1 MPDAANEQTDTSDR
15 PPVDALLLLS
25 FGGPN
30 GPDDVMPFLRN
41 VTAGR
46 NVPDER
52 LAVVAE
58 QYEQFGGASPINAQN
73 LALIDALR
81 AEFDEHGIDLPIYF
95 GNRNWEPYVAD
106 VVRTMHDDGVRRAL
120 VLATSAFSSY
130 SGCRQYRE
138 DLERAAAEVAADGN
152 GAPDLHKL
160 RLYYNHP
167 GFIDAVVDRIGSV
180 HRPGARL
187 VFTAHSIPNSMAA
200 WCEYQPQLTEMA
212 ALVAERI
219 GVDAWDLAYQS
230 RSGPPQVPW
239 LEPDVNDHL
248 AALADEG
255 VTEVTLMP
263 LGFVS
268 DHMEV
273 KFDLDHQ
280 AAETAER
287 VGIDL
292 RRAPT
297 VGTHPSFV
305 TGLRELVEEQ
315 TGGAEV
321 KWVGDAGPWPDP
333 CPAGHCLP
341 PPGTPSGRPG

>member
-1 MPDAANEQTDTSDR
+1 MSSPAVHTEGVTEIY
-15 PPVDALLLLS
+15 DALCLLS
-25 FGGPN
+25 FGGPE

-46 NVPDER
+46 NVPDAR

-58 QYEQFGGASPINAQN
+58 QYERFGGRSPINDQN
-73 LALIDALR
+73 RALIDALR
-81 AEFDEHGIDLPIYF
+81 DEFDARGIDLPIYF
-95 GNRNWEPYVAD
+95 GNRNWAPYLPD
-106 VVRTMHDDGVRRAL
+106 TVRRMADDGVRRAL

-138 DLERAAAEVAADGN
+138 DLARAAAEVGEQ
-152 GAPDLHKL
+152 APALEKL

-167 GFIDAVVDRIGSV
+167 GFVDAVVARVGEV

-187 VFTAHSIPNSMAA
+187 VFTAHSIPLSMSQ
-200 WCEYQPQLTEMA
+200 WCEYEPQLHEIA
-212 ALVAERI
+212 ALVAARVEPG
-219 GVDAWDLAYQS
+219 GVAWDLAFQS

-239 LEPDVNDHL
+239 LEPDINDHL
-248 AALADEG
+248 AALAVDG
-255 VTEVTLMP
+255 VHEVTLVP

-273 KFDLDHQ
+273 AFDLDLQ
-280 AAETAER
+280 ASKTAAD

-305 TGLRELVEEQ
+305 TGLRQLVEEK
-315 TGGAEV
+315 TAGGDV
-321 KWVGDAGPWPDP
+321 LWVGDAGPWPDP
-333 CPAGHCLP
+333 CPDGHCLA
-341 PPGTPSGRPG
+341 PPGTPSGRPAAN

>member
-1 MPDAANEQTDTSDR
+1 MLC
-15 PPVDALLLLS
+15 PVDHRTVREHERRWVDVGVHTCCVYDALCLLS

-46 NVPDER
+46 NVPDAR

-58 QYEQFGGASPINAQN
+58 QYEQFGGKSPINEQN

-81 AEFDEHGIDLPIYF
+81 AEFDQAGIDLPIYF
-95 GNRNWEPYVAD
+95 GNRNWEPYLPD
-106 VVRTMHDDGVRRAL
+106 TVRKMADDGVQNAL

-138 DLERAAAEVAADGN
+138 DLARASAEVGPD
-152 GAPDLHKL
+152 APGLHKL

-167 GFIDAVVDRIGSV
+167 GFIDAVVARITEV

-187 VFTAHSIPNSMAA
+187 VFTAHSIPTSMAQ
-200 WCEYQPQLTEMA
+200 WCEYQPQLDEMA
-212 ALVAERI
+212 ALVADRVGTE
-219 GVDAWDLAYQS
+219 WDLAYQS

-239 LEPDVNDHL
+239 LEPDINDHL
-248 AALADEG
+248 RTIAADG
-255 VTEVTLMP
+255 VTDVTLVP

-273 KFDLDHQ
+273 QFDLDFQ
-280 AAETAER
+280 AADTARE
-287 VGIDL
+287 VGIDM
-292 RRAPT
+292 RRAGS

-305 TGLRELVEEQ
+305 TGLRQLVEEVIAD
-315 TGGAEV
+315 GPV
-321 KWVGDAGPWPDP
+321 LWVGDAGPWPDP
-333 CPAGHCLP
+333 CPDGHCLAP
-341 PPGTPSGRPG
+341 T